1 MAFWNN
7 YKVANE
13 ICSQYGKLIG
23 TSKSGISVY
32 KKVVQGII
40 PKGHNGA
47 GQAYTQEIISSF
59 RTGAK
64 EPFKVV
70 DRNIYSNNEI
80 FTNVI
85 NRETGAGNRIN
96 HGTNHSN
103 GVKWNTLCNIKANN
117 GKTQEVIGVNSGTSL
132 LSGDKYTGIVR
143 ERGFKPGYGYGD
155 LKTTKSFVNG
165 RPTYLKI
172 SAHGYK
178 MSNGTEVNG
187 TWAKRLNSE
196 GKWELD
202 RYTCGWF
209 CNGPKTYV
217 YQNAEGKNVVE
228 RLADPTFSFARVPK
242 YIVGPNGKL
251 VKTQETAPRRHPL
264 TPPINF

>member
-59 RTGAK
+59 RTGVK

-85 NRETGAGNRIN
+85 NRETGAGNRIS
-96 HGTNHSN
+96 HGTYHLN
-103 GVKWNTLCNIKANN
+103 GVKGNTLRNIKTNN
-117 GKTQEVIGVNSGTSL
+117 GVTQEVIEISSGPDIL
-132 LSGDKYTGIVR
+132 FGDK
-143 ERGFKPGYGYGD
+143 KQSD
-155 LKTTKSFVNG
+155 LTEEDS
-165 RPTYLKI
+165 LKF
-172 SAHGYK
+172 
-178 MSNGTEVNG
+178 
-187 TWAKRLNSE
+187 W
-196 GKWELD
+196 
-202 RYTCGWF
+202 
-209 CNGPKTYV
+209 
-217 YQNAEGKNVVE
+217 
-228 RLADPTFSFARVPK
+228 
-242 YIVGPNGKL
+242 
-251 VKTQETAPRRHPL
+251 
-264 TPPINF
+264 